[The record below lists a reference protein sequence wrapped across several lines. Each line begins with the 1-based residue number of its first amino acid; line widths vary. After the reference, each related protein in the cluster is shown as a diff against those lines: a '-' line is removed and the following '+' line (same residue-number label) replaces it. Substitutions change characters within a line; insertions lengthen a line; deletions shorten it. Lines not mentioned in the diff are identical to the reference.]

1 VTNHAVDLI
10 NGLAQVRSL
19 EAGGAQ
25 GAQEGVEVEAVVE
38 VVACDGVGI
47 SLRKLRGAQY
57 GVDDAVAPAALQQ
70 RRLQWWSSLIVRSC
84 FAIDMQHPLP
94 PLPPHMYSAPLQTK
108 LAGRVSIAVQ
118 IISET
123 SSSSTQV
130 QVQLNPEMPDL

>member
-57 GVDDAVAPAALQQ
+57 GVDDLGGQLLVLCHAHGRRCSSCGTATKKTAVVEFPDCPLLLRNRHATPAPSFATTHVLCSAADEACGSGVHRCPNYL
-70 RRLQWWSSLIVRSC
+70 
-84 FAIDMQHPLP
+84 
-94 PLPPHMYSAPLQTK
+94 
-108 LAGRVSIAVQ
+108 
-118 IISET
+118 
-123 SSSSTQV
+123 
-130 QVQLNPEMPDL
+130 